1 MISGLP
7 VRTHNSTFWAQSW
20 LLSMGG
26 DCGQQGGEPGA
37 YHHHIVAGKSN
48 SQFVVTAF
56 GANELELAGAPV
68 EQVAQALSVSKD

>member
-1 MISGLP
+1 
-7 VRTHNSTFWAQSW
+7 
-20 LLSMGG
+20 MGG